1 MSDIARLSEAMVA
14 AHKAG
19 DTKSAEIL
27 AGEIR
32 RLQGAQAAQPEKPA
46 RPQMSRG
53 EYTKGLGRAA
63 LQGLTFNFGDEI
75 LAGLQAP
82 FSDKTYSQLR
92 DEERN
97 SLARFSEENPYTA
110 FGAEVA
116 GSVPTAAAAMFLPGG
131 QGATAGALSRIA
143 GGAQKLLTGSS
154 PLRTAAKMGAAT
166 GAVTGAGSAE
176 EVPDIMPEAAFG
188 AGFGGALGAAVPL
201 ASKVGASAYGNVADR
216 FSLPGADAAG
226 RARDYV
232 IQMMGRGSNPVTID
246 DLRAGIKADQ
256 RMGVPLGIQY
266 QSPQL
271 GRAFEVAA
279 MKSAAGEDLAL
290 QAMKANQG
298 TVART
303 MQQLNKTLKPDDYF
317 DAEDA
322 IIKNMRTSAQPF
334 YEKAYA
340 AGKSIKETP
349 ELTEL
354 LNRPG
359 ARAIWE
365 EALSDPRYT
374 LLGEK
379 PGKMVWQN
387 GKQVMVEPS
396 LELMDQFKR
405 AIDRKIASMETQPIK
420 RGTTQPD
427 LPGIREFRSQ
437 FLDALENSL
446 PKEAKDAWR
455 EARSVYKGDA
465 EIRDALRFG
474 RDEFMNIEPQR
485 WARFV
490 AEANTPLEQEALR
503 TGAFEAMRR
512 HYRAATQTLDPHEAD
527 RARAAAG
534 QIVGNPEIREKL
546 QMIAPGPRDYQKLE
560 ESLMREAQ
568 IYGQNQRAVAGSPTA
583 RRTEASKEFDQAPTG
598 AVMLSDIVGMAASP
612 TPLNILTRGQNILS
626 RISVPEKRSEE
637 LARIFSGKTPQ
648 EIEAI
653 LKELE
658 AHAQGRAGQVQQYQ
672 RAAGSAPVV
681 GVQTAVGQT
690 PEEKTPDEIVGDL
703 RQGRF

>member
-1 MSDIARLSEAMVA
+1 MVA

-27 AGEIR
+27 AGAIR
-32 RLQGAQAAQPEKPA
+32 RLQGAQEAQPEEPA
-46 RPQMSRG
+46 RPQMSSG
-53 EYTKGLGRAA
+53 EYAKGLGRSA

-97 SLARFSEENPYTA
+97 SIARFAEENPYTA
-110 FGAEVA
+110 FGAEAA
-116 GSVPTAAAAMFLPGG
+116 GSIPTAVAAMFIPGG
-131 QGATAGALSRIA
+131 QGAAAGALGRVANI
-143 GGAQKLLTGSS
+143 GRKLFSGSS
-154 PLRTAAKMGAAT
+154 PLRTAAKVGAAT
-166 GAVTGAGSAE
+166 GAAAGAGSAE
-176 EVPDIMPEAAFG
+176 EVQDIMPEAALG
-188 AGFGGALGAAVPL
+188 AGFGGALGAAIPAAGKLVAPI
-201 ASKVGASAYGNVADR
+201 YQNVADR
-216 FSLPGADAAG
+216 ISENAAAG
-226 RARDYV
+226 HARDYV
-232 IQMMGRGSNPVTID
+232 LKMMEKGKEPTTID
-246 DLRAGIKADQ
+246 DLRAGLKADK

-279 MKSAAGEDLAL
+279 LKSGEGEDLAL
-290 QAMKANQG
+290 QAMRTNQG

-322 IIKNMRTSAQPF
+322 IIKKMRTSAQPF

-349 ELTEL
+349 ELTKL
-354 LNRPG
+354 LSQPG
-359 ARAIWE
+359 AKAIWE
-365 EALSDPRYT
+365 EALNDPRYT

-379 PGKMVWQN
+379 PGKMVWQD
-387 GKQVMVEPS
+387 GKQVMIEPS

-446 PKEAKDAWR
+446 PKDARDAWR

-485 WARFV
+485 WAKFV

-583 RRTEASKEFDQAPTG
+583 RRTEASKEFDQVSTG
-598 AVMLSDIVGMAASP
+598 AQMLADVVGMATNP
-612 TPLNILTRGQNILS
+612 TPLNIATRASNIWQ
-626 RISVPEKRSEE
+626 RQAVPEARSQE
-637 LARIFSGKTPQ
+637 LARIFSGRTPQ
-648 EIEAI
+648 EIEEI
-653 LKELE
+653 LKQLE
-658 AHAQGRAGQVQQYQ
+658 AHAQKRAGQVQKYQ
-672 RAAGSAPVV
+672 RAAGSAPVT
-681 GVQTAVGQT
+681 GVQTVVGQT
-690 PEEKTPDEIVGDL
+690 PEEKTPDEVIGDL

>member
-32 RLQGAQAAQPEKPA
+32 KLQGAQTAQPEEPA
-46 RPQMSRG
+46 RPQMSGG
-53 EYTKGLGRAA
+53 EYAKGLGRAA

-92 DEERN
+92 DEQRN
-97 SLARFSEENPYTA
+97 SIARFAEENPYTA
-110 FGAEVA
+110 FGTEAA
-116 GSVPTAAAAMFLPGG
+116 GSIPTAVAAMFIPGGQAAAA
-131 QGATAGALSRIA
+131 GALGRVANIGS
-143 GGAQKLLTGSS
+143 KLLAGSS
-154 PLRTAAKMGAAT
+154 PLRTAAKVGAAT

-176 EVPDIMPEAAFG
+176 EVQDIMPESAFG
-188 AGFGGALGAAVPL
+188 AGFGGALGAAVPVVGKL
-201 ASKVGASAYGNVADR
+201 AAPIYQNVADR
-216 FSLPGADAAG
+216 MSENAAVG
-226 RARDYV
+226 HARDYV
-232 IQMMGRGSNPVTID
+232 LKMMEKGKKPTTID
-246 DLRAGIKADQ
+246 DLRAGLKADK

-279 MKSAAGEDLAL
+279 LKSGEGEDLAL
-290 QAMKANQG
+290 QAMRTNQG

-317 DAEDA
+317 DAEEQ
-322 IIKNMRTSAQPF
+322 ILQRMRTKAQP
-334 YEKAYA
+334 YYDAAYDA
-340 AGKSIKETP
+340 ARGIKETP
-349 ELTEL
+349 ELTKL
-354 LNRPG
+354 LSRPG
-359 ARAIWE
+359 AKAIWE

-379 PGKMVWQN
+379 PGKMVWQD

-405 AIDRKIASMETQPIK
+405 AIDRRIESLKDAKMNGASV
-420 RGTTQPD
+420 GAD
-427 LPGIREFRSQ
+427 LKWTNEFRTQ
-437 FLDALENSL
+437 YLKALEDSL
-446 PKEAKDAWR
+446 PRDAKLAWQ
-455 EARSVYKGDA
+455 EARSVYRGDA
-465 EIRDALRFG
+465 EIRDALRLG
-474 RDEFMNIEPQR
+474 RDEFMTIEPQR
-485 WARFV
+485 WAKMV

-512 HYRAATQTLDPHEAD
+512 HYRAATTTLDPHEAD

-583 RRTEASKEFDQAPTG
+583 RRTEASKEFDQVSTG
-598 AVMLSDIVGMAASP
+598 AQMLSDVIGMAANP
-612 TPLNILTRGQNILS
+612 TPLNVATRAANIWQ
-626 RISVPEKRSEE
+626 RQAVPEARSQE

-648 EIEAI
+648 EIEEI

-658 AHAQGRAGQVQQYQ
+658 AHAQRRAGQAQQYQ
-672 RAAGSAPVV
+672 RAAGSAPVT
-681 GVQTAVGQT
+681 GVQTVVGQT
-690 PEEKTPDEIVGDL
+690 PEEKTPDEVIGDL

>member
-1 MSDIARLSEAMVA
+1 MVA

-32 RLQGAQAAQPEKPA
+32 RMQGAQAAQPEEPT
-46 RPQMSRG
+46 RPQMSGG
-53 EYTKGLGRAA
+53 EYAKGLGRAA

-97 SLARFSEENPYTA
+97 SIARFAEENPYTA
-110 FGAEVA
+110 FGTEAA
-116 GSVPTAAAAMFLPGG
+116 GSIPTAVAAMFIPGGQAAAA
-131 QGATAGALSRIA
+131 GALGRVANI
-143 GGAQKLLTGSS
+143 GRKLLAGSS
-154 PLRTAAKMGAAT
+154 PLRTAAKVGAAT

-176 EVPDIMPEAAFG
+176 EVQDIMPESAFG
-188 AGFGGALGAAVPL
+188 AGFGGALGAAVPTVGKL
-201 ASKVGASAYGNVADR
+201 AAPIYRNVADR
-216 FSLPGADAAG
+216 MSENAAVG
-226 RARDYV
+226 HARDYV
-232 IQMMGRGSNPVTID
+232 LKMMEKGESPTTID
-246 DLRAGIKADQ
+246 DLRAGLKADK

-279 MKSAAGEDLAL
+279 LKSGEGEDLAL
-290 QAMKANQG
+290 QAMRTNQG

-303 MQQLNKTLKPDDYF
+303 MNQLNKTLKPDDYF

-322 IIKNMRTSAQPF
+322 IINKMRTSAEPF
-334 YEKAYA
+334 YQKAYA

-349 ELTEL
+349 ELTGL
-354 LNRPG
+354 LNQPG

-374 LLGEK
+374 LLGGK
-379 PGKMVWQN
+379 PGEMVWQD
-387 GKQVMVEPS
+387 GERVMAEPS

-405 AIDRKIASMETQPIK
+405 AIDRKISTIEAQPVK
-420 RGTTQPD
+420 RGTVHPD
-427 LPGIREFRSQ
+427 LPGIREFRSR

-446 PKEAKDAWR
+446 PKEARDAWR

-485 WARFV
+485 WAKFI

-560 ESLMREAQ
+560 DSLMREAQ

-583 RRTEASKEFDQAPTG
+583 RRTEASKEFDQVSTG
-598 AVMLSDIVGMAASP
+598 AQMLADVVGMAANP
-612 TPLNILTRGQNILS
+612 TPLNVATRAANIWQ
-626 RISVPEKRSEE
+626 RQAVPEARSQE

-653 LKELE
+653 LGELE
-658 AHAQGRAGQVQQYQ
+658 AHAQRRAGQAQQYQ
-672 RAAGSAPVV
+672 RAAGSGPVT
-681 GVQTAVGQT
+681 GVQTVVGQT
-690 PEEKTPDEIVGDL
+690 PEEKTPDEVIGDL